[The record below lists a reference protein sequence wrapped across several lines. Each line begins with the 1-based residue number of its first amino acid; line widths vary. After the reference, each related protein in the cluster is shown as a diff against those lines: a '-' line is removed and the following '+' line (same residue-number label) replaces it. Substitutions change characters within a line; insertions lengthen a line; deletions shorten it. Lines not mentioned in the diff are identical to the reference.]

1 MNQNGTG
8 NGATIDMLYFS
19 KLVLTISM
27 LKLDIILQFTVL
39 EELHL
44 IPHLTTL
51 WFKMEPL
58 IWLEEP
64 LQTSGEELKMSEY
77 HKICSG
83 LFLKPHHLEEFMLT
97 VTYKPINIIHH
108 SQGLGM
114 QVVVICLILMSQEPL
129 TWEVSNN
136 SLLET
141 QTLQASKVVSGTTFL
156 SDLTELQIVT
166 AQMLMAHQL
175 LTLL

>member
-1 MNQNGTG
+1 
-8 NGATIDMLYFS
+8 
-19 KLVLTISM
+19 
-27 LKLDIILQFTVL
+27 
-39 EELHL
+39 
-44 IPHLTTL
+44 
-51 WFKMEPL
+51 
-58 IWLEEP
+58 
-64 LQTSGEELKMSEY
+64 
-77 HKICSG
+77 
-83 LFLKPHHLEEFMLT
+83 
-97 VTYKPINIIHH
+97 
-108 SQGLGM
+108 M

-156 SDLTELQIVT
+156 LDLTELQIVT